1 MLTAIIVAGGSSR
14 RMGSDK
20 LFIAIAGKP
29 VIAHTIGAFE
39 KANSVSAI
47 IVVARDNRHR
57 DMEKL
62 VRDQHWNKTQ
72 SVVAGGEDRED
83 SVSAGL
89 EQLSEDARY
98 AAVHDGA
105 RPLVTAE

>member
-29 VIAHTIGAFE
+29 AIAHTIGAFE

-47 IVVARDNRHR
+47 IVFAREDRHR
-57 DMEKL
+57 DLEKL
-62 VRDQHWNKTQ
+62 VRDQNWKKIQ
-72 SVVAGGEDRED
+72 SGVAGGEHRQD
-83 SVSAGL
+83 SVPADL
-89 EQLSEDARY
+89 EQLSEEGRF
-98 AAVHDGA
+98 AAG
-105 RPLVTAE
+105 R